1 MYILTAIVA
10 VLFIVLA
17 GAELFLAQFNA
28 DELNNMG
35 VEKPWLIQT
44 PILHKPGGYR
54 IIRPGFLFNDYFV
67 AGKLFKARQH
77 IRRFKQNIFDTL

>member
-17 GAELFLAQFNA
+17 GAELFISHFNA

-35 VEKPWLIQT
+35 VEKP
-44 PILHKPGGYR
+44 
-54 IIRPGFLFNDYFV
+54 
-67 AGKLFKARQH
+67 
-77 IRRFKQNIFDTL
+77 